1 MPAYGAP
8 MMGQGMPGQMNG
20 MQMPGQM
27 NMMGGQMPGMPHHH
41 GRHHHVAN
49 PDLKQVTDA
58 DSLIPQY
65 DSCYDLMMATCQ
77 LLEHRFFNLDQDRS
91 GVVWWG
97 NFERFLALN
106 GCPDGCALRLAFERN
121 DLECDGFMT
130 FTEWLGLCGS
140 HSFMSPLLCL
150 NALEPF

>member
-49 PDLKQVTDA
+49 PDLKAVTDA

-106 GCPDGCALRLAFERN
+106 GCPDGCALRLSFERN
-121 DLECDGFMT
+121 DLDCDGFMT

-140 HSFMSPLLCL
+140 HSFILTLLYP
-150 NALEPF
+150 PFCV